1 MQQPLPA
8 PVAEWLK
15 ANHATNTFA
24 QSLNAQY
31 ARKGMLTG
39 PQIAAVE
46 NNIAK
51 RAASAAREASAP
63 VAVIARIEEAF
74 ARATESGLIA
84 PKLVIGSLHFSPAK
98 VTGRNPGA
106 IYAKDRDEGTYLGKF
121 AQGRFVRSADCTDEK
136 QATLLSIAADPL
148 AAAVNHGKLTGR
160 CSVCVRKLTDK
171 VSVARGIGPICAEK
185 FGW

>member
-1 MQQPLPA
+1 MQTLPA
-8 PVAEWLK
+8 PVAEWLQ

-31 ARKGMLTG
+31 AKKRALSI
-39 PQIAAVE
+39 PQIQAVE
-46 NNIAK
+46 RAIAK
-51 RAASAAREASAP
+51 RAENAAREATAP
-63 VAVIARIEEAF
+63 AAVIARIEEAF
-74 ARATESGLIA
+74 AKANASGLVA

-98 VTGRNPGA
+98 QTGRNPGA
-106 IYAKDRDEGTYLGKF
+106 IYAKDREEGKYLGKF
-121 AQGRFVRSADCTDEK
+121 AEGRFVRSADCDDEK
-136 QATLLSIAADPL
+136 QAMLLSIAADPL

-171 VSVARGIGPICAEK
+171 VSVARGIGPVCAEK